1 MRKKGAEVRAAS
13 LFFNFSK
20 GKNFNGFEMLLP
32 VMMQKAFVLRIGSD
46 SNLICCLMLS
56 AAILALI
63 PLGCCEL
70 STKNETY
77 FSDNF
82 EGPLNWN
89 YTEEL
94 VSECYRKDIGNISL
108 SHEYPYNNC
117 SRSVCVWANKNLT
130 NWSNHMNAGN
140 RVYGKSKRGN
150 WSYSI
155 SALIDSNN
163 TKTGQTGPEFSMQNT
178 NASNFT
184 HTAGIQY
191 CANDQ
196 DLTNY
201 TRWNIWTENASGGAD
216 WRNFTVQG
224 IEAGKWYDLELA
236 ADFNSNRY
244 INFSLRE
251 HESGEII
258 INKSLSDFKI
268 VPEMK
273 TTEDG
278 KNFTEAFEITLESEN
293 KWIDC
298 NSSEIDNNINYTYRV
313 FYDNVILQKLADK

>member
-1 MRKKGAEVRAAS
+1 M
-13 LFFNFSK
+13 F
-20 GKNFNGFEMLLP
+20 
-32 VMMQKAFVLRIGSD
+32 RIGFYLC
-46 SNLICCLMLS
+46 LICCLMLS

-63 PLGCCEL
+63 PLVYCEL
-70 STKNETY
+70 SIKNETY
-77 FSDNF
+77 FSDDF
-82 EGPLNWN
+82 EGKFNWKHD
-89 YTEEL
+89 EEL
-94 VSECYRKDIGNISL
+94 VKNNKCYLKDIGNISV
-108 SHEYPYNNC
+108 SSYNNS
-117 SRSVCVWANKNLT
+117 SRSICVWANKKST
-130 NWSNHMNAGN
+130 NRSNHLIAGN
-140 RVYGKSKRGN
+140 RVYEESKRGI

-163 TKTGQTGPEFSMQNT
+163 YTSGQTGPEFSMQNT
-178 NASNFT
+178 NSSNFT
-184 HTAGIQY
+184 CTAGIQY

-201 TRWNIWTENASGGAD
+201 TRWNIWTENAFGGAD
-216 WRNFTVQG
+216 WQNFTVQK

-236 ADFNSNRY
+236 ADLNSNRY

-251 HESGEII
+251 NGSREII
-258 INKSLSDFKI
+258 INRSLSEFKI

-273 TTEDG
+273 TTENG

-298 NSSEIDNNINYTYRV
+298 NSSKIENNANYTYRI